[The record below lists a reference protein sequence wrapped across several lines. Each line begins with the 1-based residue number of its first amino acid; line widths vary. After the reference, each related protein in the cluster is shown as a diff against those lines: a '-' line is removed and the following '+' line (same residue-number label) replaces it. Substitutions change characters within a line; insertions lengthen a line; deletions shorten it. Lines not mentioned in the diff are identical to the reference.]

1 VLTSNSFLRSLFKV
15 SPNIIQPTLS
25 ILLCLAALT
34 LRAQQINIPELSLR
48 CDTIVYSERT
58 ASVKWADKNAIWFR
72 TNDPREICEL
82 TFHVAKQSGF
92 RKIRIKPSSRFRI
105 IDSLSLSSEN
115 TWRGKIRFNDLLASG
130 QELIA
135 IRAISDS
142 GRVNE
147 FEYPVLPI
155 MDPFIQL
162 PAGNIELMQDEE
174 KVIELPV
181 KNGFN
186 IKTEGN
192 WVNGKTVD
200 YKINPSQHTIQLI
213 VRTHMSGSQSL
224 VLNLHTIKPI
234 LNSQFLTSTELPPLM
249 IGFYSRPFKLNYIN
263 CDKNKIYLDPGLTHT
278 EQVLMDY
285 NHSFEMNKSYRI
297 EDRKES
303 GGVLIAELTTQ
314 SQVENSSKIICRMR
328 CYSRHRTAD
337 GYLFIKDGDKALFMT
352 NLNILDRP
360 EISSMLIRHEGAE
373 WESSA
378 SVHPGETVDI
388 RLEGKGLQSAGLEFE
403 SCPDFRV
410 DTSRSTDES
419 LFISL
424 HIPSGT
430 IARKISLYLNK
441 HASAFELNVAEYQ
454 RPHPLDFVSLNFGGR
469 TRSLDDPE
477 LSHPVFLESTIADAI
492 LQFDPSKIDQAGD
505 LYGKQYLTVK
515 VELINN
521 DDDLIEQED
530 FKLCICPST
539 SGIRGLYYDRKGCN
553 EGTLS
558 INDKLRHKTYGLD
571 PFTQIII
578 TVRHDES
585 KYKES
590 DGFERKI
597 RLFVKRS
604 YKIDLQISFP
614 TGLLYKSFGET
625 GIGNLS
631 GLGIC
636 ALAQINFY
644 DENRPGKFRPYSL
657 GAGFISLNTFNF
669 NEGPNDRRDIGL
681 IVAATVIPY
690 KSKSK
695 FSFPI
700 YFGTGYLLKASK
712 GFIMVGPGVQVDF

>member
-1 VLTSNSFLRSLFKV
+1 MNLFICCRFSVFPNLSPAAVLLSLLLSAF
-15 SPNIIQPTLS
+15 TLQ
-25 ILLCLAALT
+25 
-34 LRAQQINIPELSLR
+34 AQQHNIPELTLR
-48 CDTIVYSERT
+48 CDTIVYNEHNS
-58 ASVKWADKNAIWFR
+58 SVRVSDKNAICFR
-72 TNDPREICEL
+72 TNDPREICEV
-82 TFHVAKQSGF
+82 TIRPGKQSGF
-92 RKIRIKPSSRFRI
+92 RKIRLRPSSRFRI
-105 IDSLSLSSEN
+105 IDSLSLSGEN
-115 TWRGKIRFNDLLASG
+115 TWKGKIRFNDLLASG

-135 IRAISDS
+135 IRALTDS
-142 GRVNE
+142 GSTCE
-147 FEYPVLPI
+147 FEYPVLPV
-155 MDPFIQL
+155 MDPMIQL
-162 PAGNIELMQDEE
+162 PASTIELMQDEE

-186 IKTEGN
+186 IRSEAN
-192 WVNGKTVD
+192 WISGKTLD
-200 YKINPSQHTIQLI
+200 YKISASQHSLQLT
-213 VRTHMSGSQSL
+213 VRTHMAGSQSL
-224 VLNLHTIKPI
+224 VINLHTIKPI
-234 LNSQFLTSTELPPLM
+234 LNSQLMASTELPPFV

-263 CDKNKIYLDPGLTHT
+263 CDKNKIYLDPGLTRT

-285 NHSFEMNKSYRI
+285 NHGLELNKSYRI
-297 EDRKES
+297 EDRKEA
-303 GGVLIAELTTQ
+303 GGGLVAEVYTQ

-328 CYSRHRTAD
+328 CYARHKTGE

-378 SVHPGETVDI
+378 TVNPGETIDI
-388 RLEGKGLQSAGLEFE
+388 RLEGKGLESAGLEFE
-403 SCPDFRV
+403 SCPDFRI
-410 DTSRSTDES
+410 DTSRSTEES

-424 HIPSGT
+424 RIPPG
-430 IARKISLYLNK
+430 IVARKIGLYLNK
-441 HASAFELNVAEYQ
+441 HISAFELNVTEFL
-454 RPHPLDFVSLNFGGR
+454 RPHPLDFVSINFGGR
-469 TRSLDDPE
+469 TRALDDPE
-477 LSHPVFLESTIADAI
+477 LSHPVFLESTIADAL
-492 LQFDPSKIDQAGD
+492 LQFDPSKIDQPGD

-521 DDDLIEQED
+521 EEDLIEQED

-553 EGTLS
+553 ESPLS
-558 INDKLRHKTYGLD
+558 INDKLRHKTYSLD

-578 TVRHDES
+578 TIRHDES

-614 TGLLYKSFGET
+614 TGLLYKSFGEV

-681 IVAATVIPY
+681 IVAATVTPY

-700 YFGTGYLLKASK
+700 YFGTGYLLKAAK